1 MCETNAYIEREDK
14 EELYL
19 ENIDIIRPDAGKVYL
34 RSLFGEQKSFL
45 GSIKEISLA
54 RHKIILK
61 EEP

>member
-1 MCETNAYIEREDK
+1 MCETNAYVAKEDK

-19 ENIDIIRPDAGKVYL
+19 ENIDIIRPEAGGVYL
-34 RSLFGEQKSFL
+34 RSLFGEQKSFP

-61 EEP
+61 EE